1 MVRPVFIWICLCLTP
16 WVTDRTGVG
25 RDRSSTAQRPTGPL
39 AMGVPGPAHRPCSH
53 GGAGQGGMSGAG
65 PSLRVPARSRN
76 PRPNAG
82 SIPLR
87 SERMAQR
94 LNRPTG
100 SVSDGRIDDDGRP
113 CHVST
118 EATIARR
125 PRVTRLVWQSGPQ
138 CATCREGSA
147 RLPVLA
153 REETGAHPRK
163 RESPDRAHRPTG
175 PMGEV

>member
-1 MVRPVFIWICLCLTP
+1 
-16 WVTDRTGVG
+16 
-25 RDRSSTAQRPTGPL
+25 
-39 AMGVPGPAHRPCSH
+39 MGVPGPAHRPCSH
-53 GGAGQGGMSGAG
+53 GGAGQGGLSGAG
-65 PSLRVPARSRN
+65 PSQGVPARSRN

-94 LNRPTG
+94 LNRQTG
-100 SVSDGRIDDDGRP
+100 SVSNGRIDNDGRP

-118 EATIARR
+118 EATIVRR

-138 CATCREGSA
+138 CATCREGAA

-163 RESPDRAHRPTG
+163 RESPDLAHRPTG
-175 PMGEV
+175 PMPEV